1 MSSPLQ
7 ESSAA
12 ASALRLPGW
21 AQGMVL
27 VGLVAMSAVSTD
39 LYLAGLPAM
48 VEDLGATH
56 SQVQLTLSLFM
67 LGFAL
72 GQLINGPLSDSWG
85 RIPVLKLGLVIFFL
99 ASLLCIWAPTIEVL
113 WLGRILQGIGA
124 SVGPVLGRAI
134 VSDVYPRQDAA
145 RILAYLSSAMALVPA
160 LAPILGSLLLIWFSW
175 RSHFVALSL
184 FACLVLLGVSLL
196 LWETR
201 PQLAEGEKRKLSDLL
216 RLMPRF
222 LLHGQFMAYV
232 ACASTAFGAMFAY
245 ISSSS
250 YLVMEVLGLDAGL
263 FGYTFAFVVLGF
275 ILGAFLSARLVARL
289 GLETTL
295 GWGMAVLFLAAGL
308 AAIFWWLDWVYVWT
322 LMPAMLLVFAAGGLT
337 LANSQAGA
345 VTLFRETA
353 GSASAVFGL
362 FQISTAGLTG
372 ALAGYFYKQT
382 LLPLAVILLSCAF
395 LGAAAWW
402 FQLAGKTKVV
412 LDE

>member
-1 MSSPLQ
+1 MSSDT
-7 ESSAA
+7 EGGV
-12 ASALRLPGW
+12 RLPGW
-21 AQGMVL
+21 AQGLVL
-27 VGLVAMSAVSTD
+27 VGLVALSAVSTD
-39 LYLAGLPAM
+39 LYLAGLPSM
-48 VEDLGATH
+48 VDDLGASH

-99 ASLLCIWAPTIEVL
+99 ASLLCIWAPTIELL
-113 WLGRILQGIGA
+113 WLGRVLQGIGA

-145 RILAYLSSAMALVPA
+145 RVLAYLSSVMALVPA
-160 LAPILGSLLLIWFSW
+160 MAPVLGSWLLIWFSW

-184 FACLVLLGVSLL
+184 FASLLLLGVLLL

-201 PQLAEGEKRKLSDLL
+201 PQLAEGEKRKITDLL
-216 RLMPRF
+216 KRMPGF
-222 LLHGQFMAYV
+222 LKQGRFMAYV

-250 YLVMEVLGLDAGL
+250 YLVMEVLKLEAEV

-275 ILGAFLSARLVARL
+275 IGGAFLSARLAAKL
-289 GLETTL
+289 GLDATL
-295 GWGMAVLFLAAGL
+295 GWGMAVLGVAAGL
-308 AAIFWWLDWVYVWT
+308 VVVFWWLDWVYVWT

-345 VTLFRETA
+345 VSLFRSTA
-353 GSASAVFGL
+353 GSASAIFGL

-372 ALAGYFYKQT
+372 ALAGYFYNQT
-382 LLPLAVILLSCAF
+382 LLPLAVILVACAL
-395 LGAAAWW
+395 LGSLAWW
-402 FQLAGKTKVV
+402 LQLANKKV
-412 LDE
+412 DDQ